1 MDVAAD
7 WVCVEADRGEAGRG
21 VRGLFPR
28 QGTLG
33 RPGQKRIIY
42 PRAAHRWD
50 LGRPERGRAG
60 GHGFA
65 SQLAGRQAAWEFYSY
80 SAFGACFS
88 NLVNHLSI
96 YMLLPILCFLI
107 FF

>member
-50 LGRPERGRAG
+50 LGRLSGVGLVDTALR
-60 GHGFA
+60 H
-65 SQLAGRQAAWEFYSY
+65 SWLAGWLPGSFIVIRH
-80 SAFGACFS
+80 SALA
-88 NLVNHLSI
+88 LVTW
-96 YMLLPILCFLI
+96 LI
-107 FF
+107 I

>member
-7 WVCVEADRGEAGRG
+7 WVGVEADRGEAGRG

-50 LGRPERGRAG
+50 LGRAKRGRLAGAG
-60 GHGFA
+60 GHDFA
-65 SQLAGRQAAWEFYSY
+65 SQLAGRLAGSFWL
-80 SAFGACFS
+80 FG
-88 NLVNHLSI
+88 I
-96 YMLLPILCFLI
+96 RRLLQ
-107 FF
+107 